1 LVSLYRLPKATRVEK
16 EKFVNP
22 GAGYYEEQSPRIK
35 KNSPRITIGLKTETD
50 FEKLLR
56 KEKRKQPGPGK
67 YDAYRSS
74 LSNISYTMAGK
85 NDKDEI
91 KQNMT

>member
-56 KEKRKQPGPGK
+56 KELIDLVSQIFLTRWQVRMTKTR
-67 YDAYRSS
+67 
-74 LSNISYTMAGK
+74 LSKT
-85 NDKDEI
+85 
-91 KQNMT
+91 